1 MESVTEVKYS
11 KNEAI
16 IEALLFATG
25 EKVTIDEMS
34 VALKLTRK
42 ETEAVAQRL
51 MSRYENRGGGVIMR
65 KLTDGYILSTR
76 PELHEDIRDYFE
88 LASMS
93 ALSRAAMETLSIIAY
108 NQPVTRAG
116 IEMVRGV
123 NSDGVLAKLLER
135 GLVCE
140 KGRKDTPGRPMLYG
154 TTELFLKSLGISDIS
169 ELPPV
174 EMMDPEKN
182 ESDTTDKPA
191 DATNEAV
198 DTVSSVAPVDQ
209 SDSADGTLPL

>member
-1 MESVTEVKYS
+1 MESNAEVKYS

-42 ETEAVAQRL
+42 ETEIVAQRL
-51 MSRYENRGGGVIMR
+51 LSRYENRGGGVIMR

-76 PELHEDIRDYFE
+76 PDLHEDIRDYFE
-88 LASMS
+88 MATMS
-93 ALSRAAMETLSIIAY
+93 SLSRAAMETLSIIAY
-108 NQPVTRAG
+108 NQPITRAG

-135 GLVCE
+135 GFVCE

-154 TTELFLKSLGISDIS
+154 TTELFLKSLGIADLSQ
-169 ELPPV
+169 LPPV
-174 EMMDPEKN
+174 EKL
-182 ESDTTDKPA
+182 ESDSSESTGDDVAANPTPA
-191 DATNEAV
+191 AV
-198 DTVSSVAPVDQ
+198 DPVEAP
-209 SDSADGTLPL
+209 DSPDYILPL